1 MYINEIYVAAKL
13 ANFDLRANVY
23 DLDAAGLNANWVVG
37 QPPKMVNLKMKGGAI
52 AFGAWLVDPEVVEVD
67 GKAVVVYENF
77 NDPQCRLF
85 LHNFPFEV
93 AKKKKKVAARRA
105 RARV

>member
-1 MYINEIYVAAKL
+1 MYLNEIYVAAKL

-52 AFGAWLVDPEVVEVD
+52 AFGAWLVDPEVVDVD
-67 GKAVVVYENF
+67 GKEVVVYENF

-93 AKKKKKVAARRA
+93 VKKKKVAKK
-105 RARV
+105 VVKKKV